1 MSYGV
6 YIYIYKYVCVYT
18 HIVYTRVCSHVT
30 ISVWTNARMPVCT
43 YVSMHAC
50 MHAWLRHFTLHMY
63 VIVSISI
70 VISAAVCTYIYTYI
84 HTYMRLSG
92 KGSGKQTLPVA
103 STVRLRDITKATF
116 EVSQASSL
124 ACAFESRAFSKIWA
138 GLKPSNIRVIMPILK
153 HREVPSAHSAV
164 QGIQETFRKSPA
176 SSYTRE
182 KGH

>member
-1 MSYGV
+1 
-6 YIYIYKYVCVYT
+6 
-18 HIVYTRVCSHVT
+18 
-30 ISVWTNARMPVCT
+30 
-43 YVSMHAC
+43 MHAC
-50 MHAWLRHFTLHMY
+50 LSARMSLCMHVCMRGYVTLH
-63 VIVSISI
+63 
-70 VISAAVCTYIYTYI
+70 YICMSYSLHKYSYICCCVHI

-103 STVRLRDITKATF
+103 STVRLRGITKATF
-116 EVSQASSL
+116 EVSQASAL

-138 GLKPSNIRVIMPILK
+138 GLKPSNIRVIMPTLK

-176 SSYTRE
+176 SSYTLE